1 MKKSFVEL
9 VEVATAVQE
18 FLQCSSFDLHHY
30 YSGSYVEFVTLKI
43 VDVPGLLNAAKGLDL
58 KLFGNNTSI
67 LVRLYERAN
76 EEET

>member
-9 VEVATAVQE
+9 IEVATEVPE
-18 FLQCSSFDLHHY
+18 FLQCASFDLHHY
-30 YSGSYVEFVTLKI
+30 YSGSYVEFITLKI

-67 LVRLYERAN
+67 LVRLYEQID
-76 EEET
+76 ETE